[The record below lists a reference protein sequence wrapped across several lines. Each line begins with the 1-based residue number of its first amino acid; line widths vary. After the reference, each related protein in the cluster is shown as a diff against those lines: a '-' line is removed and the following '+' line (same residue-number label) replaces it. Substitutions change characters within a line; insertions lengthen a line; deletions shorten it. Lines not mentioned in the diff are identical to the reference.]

1 MSIVEIY
8 TSPFCG
14 YCHRAKTLLSSKKVA
29 FTEID
34 VMSTPGARQEMER
47 RSEAAGPCRVFI
59 DGRPIGGSI
68 SLPSSTAPARSISC
82 SGSRPETIWESGSPS
97 RCK

>member
-1 MSIVEIY
+1 VSTVEIY

-47 RSEAAGPCRVFI
+47 RSGGGWTVPQVFI
-59 DGRPIGGSI
+59 DGRPIGGSDQLAELDRAGALDQLLGI
-68 SLPSSTAPARSISC
+68 QA
-82 SGSRPETIWESGSPS
+82 
-97 RCK
+97 

>member
-1 MSIVEIY
+1 VSTVEIY

-14 YCHRAKTLLSSKKVA
+14 YCHRAKALLSSKKVA

-47 RSEAAGPCRVFI
+47 RSGGRTVPQVFI
-59 DGRPIGGSI
+59 DGRPIGGSDQLAELERAGKLD
-68 SLPSSTAPARSISC
+68 SLLGIEA
-82 SGSRPETIWESGSPS
+82 
-97 RCK
+97 

>member
-1 MSIVEIY
+1 VSTVEIY

-47 RSEAAGPCRVFI
+47 RSGGGRTVPQVFI
-59 DGRPIGGSI
+59 GGRPIGGSDQLAELERAGKLD
-68 SLPSSTAPARSISC
+68 SLLGIEA
-82 SGSRPETIWESGSPS
+82 
-97 RCK
+97 

>member
-1 MSIVEIY
+1 MSSVEIY

-47 RSEAAGPCRVFI
+47 RSAGERTVPQVFI
-59 DGRPIGGSI
+59 DGRPIGGSDQLAELERAGKLD
-68 SLPSSTAPARSISC
+68 SLLGIEA
-82 SGSRPETIWESGSPS
+82 
-97 RCK
+97 

>member
-1 MSIVEIY
+1 VSTVEIY

-14 YCHRAKTLLSSKKVA
+14 YCHRAKALLSSKKVA

-47 RSEAAGPCRVFI
+47 RSGGGRTVPQVLI
-59 DGRPIGGSI
+59 DGRPIGGSDQLAELDRAGKLD
-68 SLPSSTAPARSISC
+68 SLLGIEA
-82 SGSRPETIWESGSPS
+82 
-97 RCK
+97 

>member
-1 MSIVEIY
+1 VSTVEIY

-34 VMSTPGARQEMER
+34 VMSTPGARREMER
-47 RSEAAGPCRVFI
+47 RSGGGRTVPQVFI
-59 DGRPIGGSI
+59 DGRPIGGSDQLAELDRAGALDQLLGI
-68 SLPSSTAPARSISC
+68 EA
-82 SGSRPETIWESGSPS
+82 
-97 RCK
+97 

>member
-1 MSIVEIY
+1 VSIVEIY

-47 RSEAAGPCRVFI
+47 RSGGGRTVPQVFI
-59 DGRPIGGSI
+59 DGRPIGGSDQLAELDRAGALDQLLGI
-68 SLPSSTAPARSISC
+68 QA
-82 SGSRPETIWESGSPS
+82 
-97 RCK
+97 